1 MKKVKYLGHL
11 WYIIGKSSLGPK
23 YVVAKR
29 VSFLSDLKRYG
40 QVATQIDMP
49 KKELIWK
56 TNMKYNL
63 VARQWT

>member
-29 VSFLSDLKRYG
+29 VNFLSDLKRYG
-40 QVATQIDMP
+40 QVATQIDIP
-49 KKELIWK
+49 KEAII
-56 TNMKYNL
+56 
-63 VARQWT
+63 

>member
-11 WYIIGKSSLGPK
+11 WYIIGESSLGPK
-23 YVVAKR
+23 YVAAKR

-49 KKELIWK
+49 KKELI
-56 TNMKYNL
+56 
-63 VARQWT
+63 